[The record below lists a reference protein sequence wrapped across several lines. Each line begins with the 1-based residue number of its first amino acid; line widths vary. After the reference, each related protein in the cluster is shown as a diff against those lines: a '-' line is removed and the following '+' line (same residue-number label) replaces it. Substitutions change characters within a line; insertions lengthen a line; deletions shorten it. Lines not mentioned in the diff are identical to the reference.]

1 MSAGWIIGFGVG
13 TAVVV
18 VVVVLLLL
26 MISGIR
32 AAALKAESILS
43 ALHAARDHTQ
53 GLWQVEQTKSDTT
66 RILVAAVAAREA
78 LAARAAGGSGR
89 GGRR

>member
-13 TAVVV
+13 AAVVV

-32 AAALKAESILS
+32 AAALKAESILA

-53 GLWQVEQTKSDTT
+53 GLWQTQKTKSEAI
-66 RILVAAVAAREA
+66 RILVAAIAAREA
-78 LAARAAGGSGR
+78 LAARAGGSKGVI
-89 GGRR
+89 RR